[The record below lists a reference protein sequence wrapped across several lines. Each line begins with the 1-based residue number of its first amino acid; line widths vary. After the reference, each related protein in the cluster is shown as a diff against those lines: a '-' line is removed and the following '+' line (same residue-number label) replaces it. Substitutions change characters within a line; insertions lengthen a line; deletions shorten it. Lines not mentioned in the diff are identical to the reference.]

1 MESLLIR
8 KLSAEIKAALRQ
20 RSALHGHSMEEEAR
34 IILANVLTPSS
45 AHTLGW
51 ATAFR
56 REFGVGH
63 QDPIQ
68 DKALKPLDRQRGED
82 PFEEHRIPQFT

>member
-34 IILANVLTPSS
+34 IILATVLTPSS

-56 REFGVGH
+56 REFGVG

-68 DKALKPLDRQRGED
+68 DKALKPFDRQHDKD
-82 PFEEHRIPQFT
+82 PFEEHRIPQFS